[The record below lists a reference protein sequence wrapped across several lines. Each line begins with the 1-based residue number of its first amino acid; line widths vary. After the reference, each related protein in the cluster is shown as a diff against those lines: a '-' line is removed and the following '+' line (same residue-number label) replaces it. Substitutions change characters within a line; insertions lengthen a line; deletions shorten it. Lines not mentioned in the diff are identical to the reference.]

1 MLLSIT
7 AMSVALER
15 LGDAV
20 TLPSTSA
27 VAAVTR
33 TTLLVNN
40 PREHPK
46 HYRKHN
52 RTCPFKFIIVRARG
66 T

>member
-20 TLPSTSA
+20 TLPSAAGA

-40 PREHPK
+40 PR
-46 HYRKHN
+46 
-52 RTCPFKFIIVRARG
+52 
-66 T
+66 